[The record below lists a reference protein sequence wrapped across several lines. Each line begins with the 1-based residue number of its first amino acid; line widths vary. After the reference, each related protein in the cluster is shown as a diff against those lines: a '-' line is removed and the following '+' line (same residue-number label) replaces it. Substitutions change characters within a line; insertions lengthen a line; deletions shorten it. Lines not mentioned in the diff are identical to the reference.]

1 MMMMQKRM
9 LVWCI
14 HIDQV
19 SDKVLQAAIVGDRD
33 LHHHHHHAREKV
45 SSSVLV
51 SSSSLDK
58 GREEDDE
65 DIMIVC
71 TLISG
76 ILQHPQDPASIRR
89 FLFAEDRKRAL
100 LSLLL
105 QRCAIKNRCSE

>member
-1 MMMMQKRM
+1 MQ
-9 LVWCI
+9 VWCI

-33 LHHHHHHAREKV
+33 LHHHHATEKA
-45 SSSVLV
+45 SSSLLV
-51 SSSSLDK
+51 NSSSLDK
-58 GREEDDE
+58 SREEEEEEE
-65 DIMIVC
+65 DVMIVS
-71 TLISG
+71 TLISD

-100 LSLLL
+100 LSILL

>member
-1 MMMMQKRM
+1 MQ
-9 LVWCI
+9 VWCI

-33 LHHHHHHAREKV
+33 LHHHHATEKA
-45 SSSVLV
+45 SSSLLV

-58 GREEDDE
+58 SREEEE
-65 DIMIVC
+65 DVMIVS

-100 LSLLL
+100 LSILL

>member
-1 MMMMQKRM
+1 MQ
-9 LVWCI
+9 VWCI

-19 SDKVLQAAIVGDRD
+19 SDKVLQAAIVGDSD
-33 LHHHHHHAREKV
+33 LHHHHATEKA
-45 SSSVLV
+45 SSSLLV

-58 GREEDDE
+58 SREEEEEE
-65 DIMIVC
+65 DVMIVS

-76 ILQHPQDPASIRR
+76 ILQDPQDPASIRR

-100 LSLLL
+100 LSILL

>member
-1 MMMMQKRM
+1 MQ
-9 LVWCI
+9 VWCI

-33 LHHHHHHAREKV
+33 LHHHHATVKA
-45 SSSVLV
+45 SSSLLV

-58 GREEDDE
+58 SREEEEE
-65 DIMIVC
+65 DVMIVS

-100 LSLLL
+100 LSILL

>member
-1 MMMMQKRM
+1 MQ
-9 LVWCI
+9 VWCI

-19 SDKVLQAAIVGDRD
+19 SDKVLQAAIVGDSD
-33 LHHHHHHAREKV
+33 LHHHHATEKA
-45 SSSVLV
+45 SSSLLV

-58 GREEDDE
+58 SREEE
-65 DIMIVC
+65 DVMIVS

-76 ILQHPQDPASIRR
+76 ILQGPQDPASIRR

-100 LSLLL
+100 LSILL